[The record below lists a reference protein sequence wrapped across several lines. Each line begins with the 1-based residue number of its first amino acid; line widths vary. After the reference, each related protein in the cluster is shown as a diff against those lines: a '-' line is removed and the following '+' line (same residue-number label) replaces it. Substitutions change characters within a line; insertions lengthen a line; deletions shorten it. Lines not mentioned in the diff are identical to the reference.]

1 MHSAAS
7 GAPDLA
13 TCLVRSKFNGR
24 FSEHWTRPT
33 PSTQRPMHSSKQP
46 ETTFAHRMRP
56 TVGQRMA
63 LRPVHTRVRR
73 SCWRHVAIRR
83 MNSTTLASGAAT
95 PERPM
100 LGSSEVVARRI
111 HRTRGQRP
119 MLWEP
124 ASGAPEASVRCTK
137 NCEEHFRK
145 FAESYLASSTGGREG
160 PKPISSAQTLPPLQ
174 MCQHQQVFTTLCTCV
189 SIFTIIFSKKLAPQ

>member
-1 MHSAAS
+1 MSQERGPKTSQTCIYRDTPSNRAIGQKTRAPDAPTHRHRTHSAAS

-13 TCLVRSKFNGR
+13 TCLARSKFNGR

-33 PSTQRPMHSSKQP
+33 PSTQHPMHSSKQP
-46 ETTFAHRMRP
+46 ETIFAHRMRP
-56 TVGQRMA
+56 TVGQRTP

-83 MNSTTLASGAAT
+83 MNNTTLASGAAT

-100 LGSSEVVARRI
+100 LGSSEVAARRI

-124 ASGAPEASVRCTK
+124 ASGAPEASVWCSQSQRPV
-137 NCEEHFRK
+137 H
-145 FAESYLASSTGGREG
+145 
-160 PKPISSAQTLPPLQ
+160 
-174 MCQHQQVFTTLCTCV
+174 
-189 SIFTIIFSKKLAPQ
+189 